1 MHCGGLE
8 DGRLK
13 VEVKHLCPRLDL
25 ISPMKITGGI
35 PEGLSSNENGNTI
48 GRLCSLSYPPYTQS
62 VPLIGTY
69 TGLRT
74 SVMV

>member
-1 MHCGGLE
+1 MHCGGLENE

-48 GRLCSLSYPPYTQS
+48 DGGCVPCVTPPTPSQF
-62 VPLIGTY
+62 L
-69 TGLRT
+69 
-74 SVMV
+74 